1 MTQSKTFQGIKFIMI
16 ALLLD
21 LVMGVFGIITA
32 ISSFVGS
39 EMGMGSGGG
48 IMGSTP
54 DTEAMMANLGL
65 LCLVLL
71 LTGLAFLGWLTLM
84 IVGLVKIY
92 QGRHEFD
99 QEHSK
104 KVKTGM
110 ILLIIGLA
118 LTFVVGLAGIICVSL
133 GLIFLINR
141 IAQPKH
147 RTMLWVGFVFICFSA
162 FLGLLNLI
170 MIFVFWDNAAV
181 LGGFSLSIALFDMM
195 GVSITL
201 MAYNGTYKGI
211 KEGIIQPVMMPTY
224 MMPPPGYGGSL
235 PPDQFSP
242 QYPPGDH
249 LAAYVPPPQHPPPPE
264 YHQKPPKFEY

>member
-1 MTQSKTFQGIKFIMI
+1 MIHMTQSKTFQGIKFIMI

-99 QEHSK
+99 QEHSVLSL
-104 KVKTGM
+104 VKPRNY
-110 ILLIIGLA
+110 ILKNL
-118 LTFVVGLAGIICVSL
+118 SMS
-133 GLIFLINR
+133 R
-141 IAQPKH
+141 
-147 RTMLWVGFVFICFSA
+147 A
-162 FLGLLNLI
+162 FH
-170 MIFVFWDNAAV
+170 
-181 LGGFSLSIALFDMM
+181 
-195 GVSITL
+195 
-201 MAYNGTYKGI
+201 K
-211 KEGIIQPVMMPTY
+211 
-224 MMPPPGYGGSL
+224 
-235 PPDQFSP
+235 
-242 QYPPGDH
+242 
-249 LAAYVPPPQHPPPPE
+249 HPPTLLE
-264 YHQKPPKFEY
+264 SVSF